1 MSRRGAT
8 REPRLREQERGP
20 PARRL
25 HAAVGDLRHFLV
37 DRHGSSDARELARLV
52 DRAEKIA
59 EVIECHNGG
68 RKSRRSVARTRRA
81 RNRRRGVAPTAL
93 PARGT
98 RAPTLAGRYTHPY
111 VSTRAGRWRAE
122 CAESKRGTARAV
134 ARSAAS

>member
-1 MSRRGAT
+1 MSRGGAT

-25 HAAVGDLRHFLV
+25 HASVGDLRHFPV
-37 DRHGSSDARELARLV
+37 NRHGSSDARELAGLV

-59 EVIECHNGG
+59 EIIECHNGG

-81 RNRRRGVAPTAL
+81 RSRRREVARPAL
-93 PARGT
+93 PARET

-111 VSTRAGRWRAE
+111 GSRRAGRW
-122 CAESKRGTARAV
+122 
-134 ARSAAS
+134 